1 MNPVTT
7 ARWSTPPP
15 YPRAVPGVVDIWR
28 AELGAAK
35 EDRFS
40 DVLSAQETERAGRI
54 VRQRDRMLWARSRRA
69 LRMLL
74 GRYVDRDPGA
84 LRFKLGPHGKPA
96 LCGAGP
102 HENPRFNLSHSG
114 QLLLVA
120 VTAGRDVGIDIE
132 VARNTTRRPL
142 DGLAI
147 AARVLGAEQVR
158 RLEDLTQEE
167 RTREFLRTWTAHEA
181 ALKCLGMGLGSAPVV
196 GEGNPGVA
204 LWTAELDAGP
214 RAFAALAVAG
224 DEACRLRF
232 WDWRG
237 CAG

>member
-1 MNPVTT
+1 MNQATA

-15 YPRAVPGVVDIWR
+15 YPRAVPGVVDIWQ
-28 AELGAAK
+28 ADLGAAR
-35 EDRFS
+35 EDLFP

-74 GRYVDRDPGA
+74 GLYVDRDPGA

-114 QLLLVA
+114 RLLLVA

-132 VARNTTRRPL
+132 VARDYTRRPL
-142 DGLAI
+142 DRLAI
-147 AARVLGAEQVR
+147 AARVLGAEQTR
-158 RLEDLTQEE
+158 RLEDLAQEE
-167 RTREFLRTWTAHEA
+167 RAGEFLRMWTAHEA
-181 ALKCLGMGLGSAPVV
+181 ALKCLGTGLGSAPVV
-196 GEGNPGVA
+196 GEGDPGVA
-204 LWTAELDAGP
+204 LWTAELDASP
-214 RAFAALAVAG
+214 RAFAALAVEG
-224 DEACRLRF
+224 DDACRLHF
-232 WDWRG
+232 WDWD